1 MTSLLAR
8 AWIYSKGIWEELKE
22 VNHVDDRH
30 TEVLH
35 LRIVVVLRRWPIHMS
50 DLKVGR
56 SGETS
61 EMWGGSL
68 AGKEERMADL
78 WTG

>member
-1 MTSLLAR
+1 
-8 AWIYSKGIWEELKE
+8 
-22 VNHVDDRH
+22 
-30 TEVLH
+30 
-35 LRIVVVLRRWPIHMS
+35 MS

-61 EMWGGSL
+61 EIWGESL
-68 AGKEERMADL
+68 AEKEKRVAYL

>member
-1 MTSLLAR
+1 MNSLLASTWTY
-8 AWIYSKGIWEELKE
+8 AKGIWEELKDL
-22 VNHVDDRH
+22 NHANDRH
-30 TEVLH
+30 TEVLQ
-35 LRIVVVLRRWPIHMS
+35 LRNVVVLRRWPIHMS

-61 EMWGGSL
+61 EIWGGSL
-68 AGKEERMADL
+68 AGKEKRVAYL